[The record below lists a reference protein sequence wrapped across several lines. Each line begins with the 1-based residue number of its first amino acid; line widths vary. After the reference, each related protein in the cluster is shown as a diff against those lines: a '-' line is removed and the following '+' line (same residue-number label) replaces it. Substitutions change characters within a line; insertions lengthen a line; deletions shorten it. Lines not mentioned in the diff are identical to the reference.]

1 MSTDASSSNKEL
13 AVDKNNDGVARFKM
27 EDLEGAFK
35 SFQEAVELD
44 PTLEEARENRDM
56 VVERLGRDPLTKSR
70 AEALTREPIDLD
82 EIPDSPVKDAI
93 GWVVERGMYLLAA
106 VIGVLILV
114 FLWGIHGWLGITVL
128 IVGALIVWLLKWSFL
143 IMLK

>member
-1 MSTDASSSNKEL
+1 MSTDASSSNKEI
-13 AVDKNNDGVARFKM
+13 AVGKNNDGVARFKA

-35 SFQEAVELD
+35 AFQEAVEAD

-56 VVERLGRDPLTKSR
+56 VIERLGRDPLTKSR
-70 AEALTREPIDLD
+70 ADALTREPIDLD

-93 GWVVERGMYLLAA
+93 SWVVERGMYLLAA
-106 VIGVLILV
+106 IIGILIMI
-114 FLWGIHGWLGITVL
+114 FLWGILGWLGLTVL

-143 IMLK
+143 VMLK

>member
-13 AVDKNNDGVARFKM
+13 AVGKNNDGVARFKL
-27 EDLEGAFK
+27 EDLEGAYRA
-35 SFQEAVELD
+35 FQQAVELD

-56 VVERLGRDPLTKSR
+56 VLERLGRDPLTKSR
-70 AEALTREPIDLD
+70 ADALAREPIDLD

-93 GWVVERGMYLLAA
+93 GWVIERGMYVLAA
-106 VIGVLILV
+106 IIGVLILI
-114 FLWGIHGWLGITVL
+114 FLWGILGGLGITVL

-143 IMLK
+143 ILLK